1 MLSSLDVGYKSQ
13 IIENQILKFFSNNLT
28 WQHSAPQRDAIS
40 KNHVTAIQPVTIN
53 LT

>member
-1 MLSSLDVGYKSQ
+1 
-13 IIENQILKFFSNNLT
+13 LT

-53 LT
+53 LTWKLSYDFINILFGMKRYA